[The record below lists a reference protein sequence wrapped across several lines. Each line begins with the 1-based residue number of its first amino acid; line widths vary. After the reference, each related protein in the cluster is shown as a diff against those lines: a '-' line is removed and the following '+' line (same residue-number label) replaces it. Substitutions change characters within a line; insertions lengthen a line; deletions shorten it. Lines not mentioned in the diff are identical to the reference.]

1 MNGRDHPH
9 LTGARRPGR
18 RLILLALTLA
28 LAGCGSGADTAIST
42 GSPETGAL
50 APTTAGS
57 GATTP
62 GGAPAPPT
70 SIGPGSGG
78 ASGNA
83 ASQGNPSATTSSPTD
98 GGPAVAVELGG
109 PLLFTP
115 SLLLPSES
123 FGEVAVGAA
132 SPPHRLQMRSSL
144 EHPATIVALEPGGAS
159 FRISEDRC
167 TGVTLPPAGSGTC
180 TIAVTFS
187 PSEAG
192 QAMGG
197 IRIRM
202 THTCTSDTY
211 IPCNW
216 TPERIQTPGT
226 APNFTRV
233 VLPSGQVRFDWT
245 RPLILLAGQGIGST
259 T

>member
-1 MNGRDHPH
+1 V
-9 LTGARRPGR
+9 
-18 RLILLALTLA
+18 LALTLV

-50 APTTAGS
+50 APTTTAGT
-57 GATTP
+57 A
-62 GGAPAPPT
+62 APPS
-70 SIGPGSGG
+70 SIGPGSGAG
-78 ASGNA
+78 SGNA
-83 ASQGNPSATTSSPTD
+83 ASQGKPSTTPTAD
-98 GGPAVAVELGG
+98 GPAVAVDLGG

-115 SLLLPSES
+115 SLLLPTES